1 MHEWGG
7 VLDNKEKQGVVL
19 TLEVDPKIQILI
31 ITISVCM
38 VIVPEIR
45 GNDEKL
51 LRHLLEQ
58 HLEIKQALSLH
69 LLISLSRMCEIIA

>member
-1 MHEWGG
+1 MHEGGG

-19 TLEVDPKIQILI
+19 TREVDPKIQILI
-31 ITISVCM
+31 TTISVCM

-51 LRHLLEQ
+51 LRHLVEQ
-58 HLEIKQALSLH
+58 HLEIKQAITL
-69 LLISLSRMCEIIA
+69 C